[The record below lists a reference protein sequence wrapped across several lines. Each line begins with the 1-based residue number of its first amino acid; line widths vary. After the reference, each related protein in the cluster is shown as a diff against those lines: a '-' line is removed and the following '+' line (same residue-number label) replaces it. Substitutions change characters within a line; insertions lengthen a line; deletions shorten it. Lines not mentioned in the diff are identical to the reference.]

1 MTDLRVM
8 LDTNIVSEVMRNP
21 NGVVGARLDQ
31 LNPAAAC
38 ISILTAGELRYG
50 AAKRGSAQLTRSVE
64 MVLQRIA
71 VVAFE
76 APADTI
82 YGRIRNDLMRRGTPI
97 GPIDFLIAAHALA
110 LDLTLVSANVREFSR
125 VPDLRV
131 ENWLD

>member
-8 LDTNIVSEVMRNP
+8 LDTNMVSELMRNP
-21 NGVVGARLDQ
+21 NGAAGARLDQ

-38 ISILTAGELRYG
+38 VSILTAGELRYG

-64 MVLQRIA
+64 LMLQRI
-71 VVAFE
+71 VVVSFE

-82 YGRIRNDLMRRGTPI
+82 YGRIRNDLMSKGEPI

-110 LDLTLVSANVREFSR
+110 LNLTLVTANVREFSR